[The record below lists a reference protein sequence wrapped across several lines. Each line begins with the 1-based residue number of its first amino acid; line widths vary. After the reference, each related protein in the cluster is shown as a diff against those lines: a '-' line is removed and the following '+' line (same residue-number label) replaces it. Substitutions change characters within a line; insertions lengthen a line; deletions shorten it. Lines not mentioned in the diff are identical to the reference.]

1 MPDSVSTAGR
11 RLVVVGPDATTVG
24 RVVREL
30 REAGAR
36 VAGFVSEGDDDE
48 LVVGMATEMLGG
60 LDEVVRV

>member
-11 RLVVVGPDATTVG
+11 RLVVVGTDATTVG
-24 RVVREL
+24 RVVRDL

-36 VAGFVSEGDDDE
+36 VAGFVGGGDDDE
-48 LVVGMATEMLGG
+48 LVVEMATEMLGG